1 MHSLFI
7 PFLLQFLF
15 PPFLKF
21 PTGNDPFR
29 PNCPSCSNSPD
40 KIFTQIGNMETQAI
54 FFFSDTSLHTYK
66 TSASFL
72 FMYSLSTSLYG
83 CIAPYIVIDL
93 LDFLSIAFSSLLFQ
107 CSRLFGLRLVM
118 EPISNMTSF
127 KIRSLFS
134 SLFNRITKSE

>member
-72 FMYSLSTSLYG
+72 FMYSLFTSLYG

-107 CSRLFGLRLVM
+107 YSIPVIIIVIIILMHALSDVKMLIIMGEEKVQ
-118 EPISNMTSF
+118 SATS
-127 KIRSLFS
+127 
-134 SLFNRITKSE
+134 